1 MKIKFLSGPRAGQTE
16 HVPNSQEYQVM
27 ASAGLIE
34 IVPMAARGSAEWL
47 RDMKERSAALNP
59 QVQSTVTWSVGKGD
73 RNGRYFISAKCSA
86 PQCSGEGFFFDGAPN
101 AADKLTFIHSCSG
114 TAPEKVPA
122 AVVEKYRKLH
132 FVPST
137 LGADEASYH
146 FAARP
151 QPSQV
156 VDLSHLK
163 GPLPGIAAD
172 PRHDNYGISNYAPNP
187 GDGKKMD
194 LSAVNPVFQKK

>member
-1 MKIKFLSGPRAGQTE
+1 MKIKFLSGPRAGQTT

-34 IVPMAARGSAEWL
+34 IVPMAARGTAEWL
-47 RDMKERSAALNP
+47 RDMKERSEAFNP
-59 QVQSTVTWSVGKGD
+59 PVTVTVAWSVAKGD
-73 RNGRYFISAKCSA
+73 RNGRYFIAGKCSN
-86 PQCSGEGFFFDGAPN
+86 PQCSELFYDGAPA

-114 TAPEKVPA
+114 TAPEKVPVA
-122 AVVEKYRKLH
+122 AVEKYRKLH

-163 GPLPGIAAD
+163 GPQNGLTAD
-172 PRHDNYGISNYAPNP
+172 PRHDNYGIGNYGASVDKPYDYTGTN
-187 GDGKKMD
+187 KK
-194 LSAVNPVFQKK
+194 K

>member
-1 MKIKFLSGPRAGQTE
+1 MAKIKFTSGPKSGTIE
-16 HVPNSQEYQVM
+16 HVKPQV
-27 ASAGLIE
+27 AETLIAAGL
-34 IVPMAARGSAEWL
+34 AEL
-47 RDMKERSAALNP
+47 IPYKNYVERLQEEEAVRQSSLP
-59 QVQSTVTWSVGKGD
+59 QVTAKVTWSVGKGD
-73 RNGRYFISAKCSA
+73 RNGRYFISASCSN
-86 PQCSGEGFFFDGAPN
+86 PQCGSAHFFDGAPA

-132 FVPST
+132 FTPAT

-151 QPSQV
+151 QPSQR

-163 GPLPGIAAD
+163 GPRDSVAAD
-172 PRHDNYGISNYAPNP
+172 PRHNNYGIGNYGASVDKPYDFTGTN
-187 GDGKKMD
+187 KK
-194 LSAVNPVFQKK
+194 